1 MPKRPSAKNAHKD
14 TVGGFLL
21 HIVTVK
27 YASIDT
33 YSIIHT
39 VLRISA
45 EIQSNVIRFSTG
57 KHTSSEDI
65 ENVGEILKS
74 IVAEKI

>member
-1 MPKRPSAKNAHKD
+1 MRQS
-14 TVGGFLL
+14 
-21 HIVTVK
+21 
-27 YASIDT
+27 
-33 YSIIHT
+33 SIIHT
-39 VLRISA
+39 IFRISA

-65 ENVGEILKS
+65 EKVGEILKS

>member
-1 MPKRPSAKNAHKD
+1 MPSALE
-14 TVGGFLL
+14 GLR
-21 HIVTVK
+21 IVTVK
-27 YASIDT
+27 YASIDAC
-33 YSIIHT
+33 SIIHT
-39 VLRISA
+39 VFRITA

-65 ENVGEILKS
+65 EKVGEILKS